1 MLEEGFMRGSGG
13 IVECKQEGYL
23 RWSDLWGR
31 SHQENFL
38 DLRGNEE
45 KSWGLVNIDRKDI

>member
-23 RWSDLWGR
+23 RWSGLWGR
-31 SHQENFL
+31 SPQENFVICAVVSS
-38 DLRGNEE
+38 N
-45 KSWGLVNIDRKDI
+45 LVVS